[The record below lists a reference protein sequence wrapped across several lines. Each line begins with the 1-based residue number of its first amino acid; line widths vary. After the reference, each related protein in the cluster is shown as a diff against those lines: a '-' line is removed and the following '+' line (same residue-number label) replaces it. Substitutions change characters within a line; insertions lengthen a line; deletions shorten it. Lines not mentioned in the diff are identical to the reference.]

1 MPLPISRTKP
11 LALNPFEINAYDQSF
26 SYTRTWNYAYDRYK
40 SFRNN
45 HANVPIATKGV
56 RDGGSGCILYVTM
69 YQTISCKNF
78 KTKQDI
84 MRSAREV
91 MGGQSAYF
99 AAQNQTEKKRSEE
112 TQTLRAGCS
121 KAETKFSPHCR
132 PPSRGAR
139 KGQNLISWRWS
150 LHLPTNPVW
159 WRSMHA
165 FSSYRGNRPTHKLT
179 HTDRTNYN
187 TLHC

>member
-1 MPLPISRTKP
+1 MINRSAIHVLETMYIMTGTSRSGT
-11 LALNPFEINAYDQSF
+11 SMRM
-26 SYTRTWNYAYDRYK
+26 S
-40 SFRNN
+40 
-45 HANVPIATKGV
+45 G
-56 RDGGSGCILYVTM
+56 GGSGCILYVTL

-159 WRSMHA
+159 
-165 FSSYRGNRPTHKLT
+165 
-179 HTDRTNYN
+179 
-187 TLHC
+187 